1 MSKNEE
7 FFKINFKHCFEDSI
21 GDVGISDNSF
31 KNSLKYVQKAKNKLI
46 DDIKNKI
53 PYVDILNHTD
63 DLDEMGYYANDFI
76 SKFDD
81 VVVFGTGGSS
91 LGAECLHQLSSINTG
106 GKKYPNLHIFT
117 NIDPY
122 CYIGKF
128 KKMNLEKTGFV
139 VISKSGR
146 TLETVMQFMT
156 ILPLLKQNVGEQNI
170 KNCVIF
176 ITEPKSNPMRD
187 IANQYGIPIIDHD
200 INLGGR
206 YSVFSCVGI
215 FPAMLVGLNAKMIRM
230 GGKIVLDNFC
240 EEDVEINSSSI
251 SSAINHYYHKNKI
264 ISSQI
269 MLAYSD
275 RLGSLSRWYRQLWAE
290 SIGKNGYGS
299 QPVYGMGPV
308 DQHSQLQLWLDGP
321 KDKMFTVLSVEND
334 IQVEKLDNSLTSGF
348 GMEFLG
354 GKTLG
359 NLMDACRI
367 STTESLWEN
376 GNPTRTIAINNLD
389 EICLGAIMMNFV
401 LETVLTGYALE
412 IDPFNQPAV
421 EKGKLRAIEY
431 LKSL

>member
-7 FFKINFKHCFEDSI
+7 FFKIKFDHCFSDNIGDIGITNQDFDDSI
-21 GDVGISDNSF
+21 VEI
-31 KNSLKYVQKAKNKLI
+31 KKAKKKVLDDVNNKVA
-46 DDIKNKI
+46 
-53 PYVDILNHTD
+53 YVDILNQID
-63 DLDEMGYYANDFI
+63 DLEEMAKYSQDFI
-76 SKFDD
+76 NKFDD
-81 VVVFGTGGSS
+81 IVVFGTGGSS
-91 LGAECLHQLSSINTG
+91 LGAECLQQLSSINTG
-106 GKKYPNLHIFT
+106 GKKYPNIHIFT

-128 KKMNLEKTGFV
+128 KKMNLDKTGFV

-156 ILPLLKQNVGEQNI
+156 ILPLLKQNVGVDNI

-176 ITEPKSNPMRD
+176 ITEPKQNPMRD
-187 IANQYGIPIIDHD
+187 IAEQYEIPIIDHD
-200 INLGGR
+200 VNLGGR

-215 FPAMLVGLNAKMIRM
+215 FPAMLVGLDAKLIRH
-230 GGKIVLDNFC
+230 GAKIVLDNFIK
-240 EEDVEINSSSI
+240 EDVENNSSSI
-251 SSAINHYYHKNKI
+251 SSAINHYYHKDNT

-269 MLAYSD
+269 MLGYSD

-334 IQVEKLDNSLTSGF
+334 IEVEKVDETLTKGF

-354 GKTLG
+354 GKTLAD
-359 NLMDACRI
+359 LMDACRI

-376 GNPTRTIAINNLD
+376 GNPTRIISINKLD
-389 EICLGAIMMNFV
+389 EVCLGAIMMNFV
-401 LETVLTGYALE
+401 LETVLTGYSLG